1 LRVCCTIT
9 HSQHSED
16 RKDGRDATAR
26 QQRGQ
31 RGQTRDSCRV
41 KTEQDETGRVGVGRG
56 RGPREE
62 EGEREVKS
70 VSSRTSS
77 LGPRVGSPSDM
88 LARFFGSYGEV
99 TLWEKPRGLGELL
112 HSCSARHPQAHTE
125 RTLMYLSRR
134 VVLLGQTRGLKL
146 SHTHAHPHTYEGEEW
161 GREGGG

>member
-1 LRVCCTIT
+1 MR
-9 HSQHSED
+9 
-16 RKDGRDATAR
+16 
-26 QQRGQ
+26 QRGNSEGNAGKRELHVESRRSKMR
-31 RGQTRDSCRV
+31 RGEWGWD
-41 KTEQDETGRVGVGRG
+41 
-56 RGPREE
+56 EE
-62 EGEREVKS
+62 EGRGKKREREVKS

-125 RTLMYLSRR
+125 RTQMYLSRR